1 VPNPPPDEGEPDY
14 RASLAAERTYLA
26 YLRTGLA
33 LVAAGVALAGALPHA
48 GAATLRRVLGV
59 LVILGGG
66 AVFAHAHRRWHIVLR
81 AMRQQQPLPRS
92 RFAQAMAWALLL
104 VAAGAVVVALTV

>member
-1 VPNPPPDEGEPDY
+1 M
-14 RASLAAERTYLA
+14 
-26 YLRTGLA
+26 
-33 LVAAGVALAGALPHA
+33 
-48 GAATLRRVLGV
+48 
-59 LVILGGG
+59 ILGGG

>member
-1 VPNPPPDEGEPDY
+1 MPNAQPDQFEPDY

-48 GAATLRRVLGV
+48 GGETLRRVLGV
-59 LVILGGG
+59 IVIVIGGG
-66 AVFAHAHRRWHIVLR
+66 VFGYAQLRWRAVEK
-81 AMRQQQPLPRS
+81 AMREQRALPRS
-92 RFAQAMAWALLL
+92 GMAHSIAWVLVFVAL
-104 VAAGAVVVALTV
+104 GAVVVALAV